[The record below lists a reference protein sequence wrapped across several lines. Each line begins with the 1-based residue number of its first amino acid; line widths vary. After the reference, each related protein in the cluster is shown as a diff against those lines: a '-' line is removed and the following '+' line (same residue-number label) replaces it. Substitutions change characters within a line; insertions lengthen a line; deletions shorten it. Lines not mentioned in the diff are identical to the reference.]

1 MSIKDAEHEETAPGA
16 SNLIISKLSC
26 SLVGKTEKVRI
37 TAGSLVHQAYKQ
49 EEVSEQFACNY
60 GLKREYR
67 EKLEQGGLRIAGV
80 DGDGEV
86 RIVELPGHR
95 FFIATLFLPQ
105 LLSRPDKPHPLITAY
120 VRAAFSFRTAGHYQ
134 R

>member
-16 SNLIISKLSC
+16 SNLIISKLTC
-26 SLVGKTEKVRI
+26 SLVGKIEKVRI
-37 TAGSLVHQAYKQ
+37 TPGSVVHQVYKQ

-67 EKLEQGGLRIAGV
+67 EKLEQRGLRIAGV
-80 DGDGEV
+80 GPDGDV

-120 VRAAFSFRTAGHYQ
+120 VRAAFSFQTAGHYQ